1 MECLSGVTHLGVGLS
16 FCSKGLTLSVPQGL
30 KLPMWAPHTFQMQI
44 LLPSS
49 NVCFSPHDPFVRS
62 KDILRLSLCLTGA
75 QSLLHA
81 VTFPWA
87 AVPWDVGRGSSAP
100 GGGEGPGHSYILW
113 GTIAIDKLAEAKLRL
128 YYDVVSPCLEL

>member
-1 MECLSGVTHLGVGLS
+1 MSIRCYTLRGGALLLQQRADLVCPSRPEAAYVGTS
-16 FCSKGLTLSVPQGL
+16 
-30 KLPMWAPHTFQMQI
+30 HFQMQI

-62 KDILRLSLCLTGA
+62 EDILRLSLCLTGA

-113 GTIAIDKLAEAKLRL
+113 GTFAIDKSAEAKLRL